1 MVKGR
6 RKKYKSR
13 KKRGSGIAWN
23 KYNEGRRNAAEMAK
37 TTATAV
43 RVGVNKAVD
52 GARTT
57 QDAYKQQE
65 REAAWANPSGGRRT
79 RRRRRRRKKRG
90 GEVPTQEMRR
100 WRKKGATNNDLIE
113 WNKELE
119 NRQADFDKQNELYNR
134 GKTTQQKFISAK
146 KSLEAVEKG
155 PKKGWYNQLIQ
166 KYTDM
171 QKTGNEDDKRAG
183 EFLTAGL
190 IDSPGRDWRFTSYG
204 GRKTA
209 KRHRR
214 RRRRRRRSRTKK
226 RRRRRKKKRR

>member
-1 MVKGR
+1 MVKR
-6 RKKYKSR
+6 RKSRR
-13 KKRGSGIAWN
+13 KKRGASGTAFIKGRDHAMH
-23 KYNEGRRNAAEMAK
+23 KFEEGKIMAENIFNNFK
-37 TTATAV
+37 
-43 RVGVNKAVD
+43 
-52 GARTT
+52 
-57 QDAYKQQE
+57 QDHLQQQPH
-65 REAAWANPSGGRRT
+65 NQDGGRRT
-79 RRRRRRRKKRG
+79 RRRRRRKKRG

-119 NRQADFDKQNELYNR
+119 NRQAAFDKQNELYNR

-171 QKTGNEDDKRAG
+171 QETGDEDDKRAG
-183 EFLTAGL
+183 EFLAAGL
-190 IDSPGRDWRFTSYG
+190 IESPGRDWRFTSYG

-214 RRRRRRRSRTKK
+214 RRRRRTKK
-226 RRRRRKKKRR
+226 RSRRRKKKRR